1 MSNKKQNRDYRTLDS
16 AEQIRIIKAFADY
29 QHDKLPTITGK
40 RFLSPDEQRT
50 FREGVDILRNFYQ
63 CWQFCD
69 QADRAQG
76 NLSQHVSR
84 MEYIIKLINKSLQ
97 KEMHTANINGEQ
109 VIVYAKMQ
117 SLRRGRPTEAESLA
131 RKQEQ
136 ELAARAEAI
145 SALTGA
151 RVAAVDAAPL
161 PERDSD
167 TSRRKPQEPD
177 LFSAAI
183 ADAVNGDTTATV
195 PGASASG
202 AAPGSSDPDNKK
214 SLREWKWCLPEALAN
229 RINSIR
235 DIRTRIASESETA
248 KRLLESGAKPSD
260 IEPHTLA
267 ARNYQEELG
276 NLYDAVDEQ
285 LAILYY
291 ILTKCDKDYL
301 RLAERYKDRG
311 GYDVLVRDLKPY
323 YDKLATATVPEASA
337 SGKPTIDQRAQRI
350 YDAYVIKTTR
360 DPEKEKQIHNIKA
373 YFSRKD
379 VSPTANRLQKMRE
392 YYAQAQT
399 LGVDSDTLAGFQVLI
414 DACAKDVEAASKP

>member
-183 ADAVNGDTTATV
+183 DSEINGDNATV
-195 PGASASG
+195 PGASAAG
-202 AAPGSSDPDNKK
+202 AVLGSTPDEQK

-323 YDKLATATVPEASA
+323 YDKLAD
-337 SGKPTIDQRAQRI
+337 IDNRAQRI

-373 YFSRKD
+373 YFGRKD
-379 VSPTANRLQKMRE
+379 VSPSANRLQKMRE

-399 LGVDSDTLAGFQVLI
+399 LGVDSDTLAGFQVHI
-414 DACAKDVEAASKP
+414 DACVKELTK